1 MYKKYQFPL
10 FLFIILEKSS
20 ITFWTSK
27 ILNPNHFICLM
38 DKSWIYLINQILK
51 NEVFLAK
58 SALVENSS
66 LDTISFSNDNFLIN
80 FFSKHNR
87 NLVYYSYYM
96 YFMKIRLTLFYFCNN
111 VGNIISGGL
120 TSIDRIYKNA
130 NWLERE
136 TSEMYG
142 IYYYWKS
149 DTRKL
154 LLDYTKNENPLLKD
168 FPSEGFQDVF
178 YNFFENQVT
187 VNQNEVVEL

>member
-20 ITFWTSK
+20 LTFWTSK
-27 ILNPNHFICLM
+27 ILSPNHFICLM
-38 DKSWIYLINQILK
+38 DKSWIYLTNQILK

-66 LDTISFSNDNFLIN
+66 IDTISFSNDNFLIN

-87 NLVYYSYYM
+87 NLIYYSYYM
-96 YFMKIRLTLFYFCNN
+96 YFMKIRLTFFFFCNN
-111 VGNIISGGL
+111 YGNILSGGI

-154 LLDYTKNENPLLKD
+154 LLDYTKSENPLLKD

-187 VNQNEVVEL
+187 VNQNEVIEL

>member
-1 MYKKYQFPL
+1 MYKKYQFPI

-20 ITFWTSK
+20 LTFWTSK
-27 ILNPNHFICLM
+27 VLNPNHFICLI
-38 DKSWIYLINQILK
+38 DKSWIYLLNQVIK
-51 NEVFLAK
+51 NELFLAK

-66 LDTISFSNDNFLIN
+66 IDTINFSNRNFLIN

-96 YFMKIRLTLFYFCNN
+96 YFIKMRLTFLFLTNSN
-111 VGNIISGGL
+111 GNSVSSGL
-120 TSIDRIYKNA
+120 NSVDKIYKNA

-142 IYYYWKS
+142 VYYYWKT

-154 LLDYTKNENPLLKD
+154 LLDYSKFENPLLKD

-187 VNQNEVVEL
+187 VNKNEVVEL

>member
-27 ILNPNHFICLM
+27 ILSPNHFICLM
-38 DKSWIYLINQILK
+38 DKSWGYLLNQILK

-66 LDTISFSNDNFLIN
+66 VDTISFSNDNFLIN

-96 YFMKIRLTLFYFCNN
+96 YFMKIRLTLFYFCSNS
-111 VGNIISGGL
+111 GNITSGGL

-154 LLDYTKNENPLLKD
+154 LLDYTKHENPLLKD

-187 VNQNEVVEL
+187 VNHNEVVEL

>member
-66 LDTISFSNDNFLIN
+66 VDTISFSNDNFLIN

-111 VGNIISGGL
+111 AGNIISGGL

-154 LLDYTKNENPLLKD
+154 LLDYTKHENPLLKD

-187 VNQNEVVEL
+187 INQNEIVEL

>member
-66 LDTISFSNDNFLIN
+66 VDTISFSNDNFLIN

-111 VGNIISGGL
+111 AGNIISGGL

-154 LLDYTKNENPLLKD
+154 LLDYTKHENPLLKD

-187 VNQNEVVEL
+187 INQNEVVEL